1 MKAKLMKFLE
11 KKLIN
16 KYKGAAI
23 TAVSTAAVTFLVSK
37 FGSAPESVQGVI
49 KFILGVISDGQITE
63 ITPITMTTI
72 ITPFVAAVVAYIINW
87 RQASAIEKIQAA
99 NGEIV
104 DGWAGEKT
112 IVSATKK

>member
-1 MKAKLMKFLE
+1 MMKFLE

-49 KFILGVISDGQITE
+49 KFILGAMSDGQITE
-63 ITPITMTTI
+63 ITPVTMTTI
-72 ITPFVAAVVAYIINW
+72 ITPIVAAIVAYAINW
-87 RQASAIEKIQAA
+87 RQADAVEKSKPPMAKSSMDGLEIRLLNPQKS
-99 NGEIV
+99 NGPPY
-104 DGWAGEKT
+104 
-112 IVSATKK
+112 